1 MEPVLARRRPAMPWT
16 KGPRGVRAA
25 IRVTGKGLVGLGILL
40 LLFVAYQLWGTGI
53 AERRAQSSLRA
64 QFQRQRPLP
73 PEGAPAPAPTLAA
86 RPTTPATTPTPD
98 LGEAL
103 ASIKIP
109 RIDLEKVVVEGVGV
123 EDLKKGPGHYP
134 GTAMPGEI
142 GNAAIAGHRTTYG
155 APFGRLDE
163 LEAGDPIVLATRSGE
178 FRYEVTESKIVSP
191 EDVWVLDPTPDGR
204 LTLTTCHP
212 RYSAAQR
219 LIIVAVLTTPPPTL
233 GLPTGQSVPVSTPP
247 TRPPAADMP
256 GLSGES
262 ASIVP
267 ALAWGS
273 AAASV
278 WGAAWL
284 VARRSRR
291 WLVYILATPI
301 VIVLLFG
308 FFENVAA
315 FLPANA

>member
-1 MEPVLARRRPAMPWT
+1 VQPVLARPRPTTPWM
-16 KGPRGVRAA
+16 KGPRSIRGAVRA
-25 IRVTGKGLVGLGILL
+25 TGKGLIGLGVLL

-64 QFQRQRPLP
+64 QFEQQRPLP
-73 PEGAPAPAPTLAA
+73 PQAAPAPAPTLAA
-86 RPTTPATTPTPD
+86 PTTTPPPD
-98 LGEAL
+98 LGEAI

-109 RIDLEKVVVEGVGV
+109 RIDLEKFVVEGVGV

-134 GTAMPGEI
+134 GTAMPGET

-163 LEAGDPIVLATRSGE
+163 LEAGDSIVVATRTGE

-219 LIIVAVLTTPPPTL
+219 LIIVAALITPPPTL
-233 GLPTGQSVPVSTPP
+233 APPAGQPVPVSA
-247 TRPPAADMP
+247 PPAGPPVAYRP

-262 ASIVP
+262 ASIRP
-267 ALAWGS
+267 AIAWGS
-273 AAASV
+273 AAAAV
-278 WGAAWL
+278 WIGAWL

-291 WLVYILATPI
+291 SLVYLLATPI
-301 VIVLLFG
+301 FLMLLFG